1 MPGDDESECLPWPCN
16 HEEFDTRVML
26 HAVNA
31 VLQA

>member
-1 MPGDDESECLPWPCN
+1 MPGIDESEYPLRPCN

-31 VLQA
+31 VSHG